1 MRQAKILRQVI
12 GYLSTQLNGHGKT
25 LIMFRV
31 SYLATAIGPPR
42 CWLIVWAHVTV
53 GRWPA
58 SRWEAARL
66 AEGRKFE
73 SWWRQS
79 FFQHKFWSHNLLQL
93 KFPLI
98 FLPQTTLWQH
108 VGKLCQLSPGISQE
122 HVKFPNSGHRLFSM
136 NCHSTKWLL
145 HRLSQNHHKWVEMTD
160 LY

>member
-1 MRQAKILRQVI
+1 
-12 GYLSTQLNGHGKT
+12 
-25 LIMFRV
+25 MFRA

-42 CWLIVWAHVTV
+42 CWLIIKAHVTV

-58 SRWEAARL
+58 SHWEAARL

-122 HVKFPNSGHRLFSM
+122 HVKVSNSGHWLFSM
-136 NCHSTKWLL
+136 NCHSAKWLL
-145 HRLSQNHHKWVEMTD
+145 HRLSQNHHKCNHDRFIIETMEYLLLLWDIRKFSWFLHWRYWT
-160 LY
+160 